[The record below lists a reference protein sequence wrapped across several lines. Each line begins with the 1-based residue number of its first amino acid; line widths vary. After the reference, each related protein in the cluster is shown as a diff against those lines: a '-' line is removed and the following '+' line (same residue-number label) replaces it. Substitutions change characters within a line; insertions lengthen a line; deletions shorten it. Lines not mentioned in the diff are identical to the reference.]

1 VPDHAY
7 IKTSARMTDYK
18 TALIK
23 CYIESKGGD
32 APENI
37 DDIDCWT
44 YADWIDEICECQD
57 INNFVRRYTNFAK
70 MLIDDDDFEIFVL
83 YRGTYEEIAY
93 FIPSGADWNERD
105 WNQRA
110 KKYIDEMWENIFVI
124 RAN

>member
-1 VPDHAY
+1 MPDHAY

-23 CYIESKGGD
+23 CYIESKGED

-70 MLIDDDDFEIFVL
+70 MLIDDDDFEIFVH
-83 YRGTYEEIAY
+83 YRGTYEDIGY
-93 FIPSGADWNERD
+93 FIPSGDD

-110 KKYIDEMWENIFVI
+110 KKYIDEMRENIFVI